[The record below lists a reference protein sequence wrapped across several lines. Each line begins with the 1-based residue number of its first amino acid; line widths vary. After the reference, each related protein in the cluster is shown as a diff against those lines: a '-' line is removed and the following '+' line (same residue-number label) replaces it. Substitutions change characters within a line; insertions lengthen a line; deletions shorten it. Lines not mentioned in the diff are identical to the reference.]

1 MVAGRSYTTHHHEKI
16 FMEMGKDITEDISG
30 DKNDAS
36 DKSMYL
42 SDILISN
49 NISQVTIRREV
60 AAPSLDIKEGLGDV
74 LGDNEDTFHIM
85 NEEQIAFIT
94 TQF

>member
-49 NISQVTIRREV
+49 NIS
-60 AAPSLDIKEGLGDV
+60 
-74 LGDNEDTFHIM
+74 
-85 NEEQIAFIT
+85 
-94 TQF
+94 